1 MAGDFPRHWVDPG
14 PKASPA
20 IKILPQLM
28 ERETSIIDTVSGGG
42 TMTRREALLAL
53 LCAVCLVALPG
64 CSNDEP
70 TVGGEN
76 GPVSHN
82 ERALVLSVDE
92 ESQTAEVRILE
103 RPDDLTHTWGTH
115 PAGAEGTADF
125 SEWGS
130 SGLPEVGDDVILK
143 WIGIPAEESSFP
155 ILVNSWKST
164 VSFYESLDDAHE
176 VRLPASMLR
185 FFSQSAEE
193 LVADFEEEPELALA
207 ARADGEDLVL
217 TFTGKQL
224 AAYRADVE
232 QSLDEGVASLLES
245 EDVSAVEVTDDHT
258 SVAITASPALL
269 DKPLLVGQAFMAVP
283 GMCATLQALDGVADW
298 HVEITVIDAE
308 KNVEV
313 ARVTL
318 PEESVIITAESWA
331 EAVAE

>member
-14 PKASPA
+14 PKASPVVR
-20 IKILPQLM
+20 ILLQLM
-28 ERETSIIDTVSGGG
+28 EHETSIIDTISEGGA
-42 TMTRREALLAL
+42 MTRREALIAL
-53 LCAVCLVALPG
+53 LCAVCLAVLPG
-64 CSNDEP
+64 CSDDEL

-82 ERALVLSVDE
+82 ERALILSVDE

-103 RPDDLTHTWGTH
+103 RPDDLTLTWGTH

-155 ILVNSWKST
+155 IEVNGWEPT

-185 FFSQSAEE
+185 FFSQTAEE
-193 LVADFEEEPELALA
+193 LVADFAESPEVALS
-207 ARADGEDLVL
+207 ARADGEDLAL

-224 AAYRADVE
+224 ADYRSDVE
-232 QSLDEGVASLLES
+232 QSLADYVSSLQDS
-245 EDVSAVEVTDDHT
+245 EDVSAVEVADDHA

-283 GMCATLQALDGVADW
+283 GMCATLQALDGATDW
-298 HVEITVIDAE
+298 HVEISVIDAE

-313 ARVTL
+313 ARVAL
-318 PEESVIITAESWA
+318 PDESVTITAESWA
-331 EAVAE
+331 EAVG

>member
-1 MAGDFPRHWVDPG
+1 M
-14 PKASPA
+14 K
-20 IKILPQLM
+20 
-28 ERETSIIDTVSGGG
+28 
-42 TMTRREALLAL
+42 RRGFLIAL
-53 LCAVCLVALPG
+53 LCALCLAVLPG
-64 CSNDEP
+64 CSNDEL

-92 ESQTAEVRILE
+92 ESQIAEVRILG
-103 RPDDLTHTWGTH
+103 RPDDLTLTWGTH
-115 PAGAEGTADF
+115 PTGAEGTADF

-155 ILVNSWKST
+155 ILVNSWEPT

-185 FFSQSAEE
+185 FFSQTAEE
-193 LVADFEEEPELALA
+193 LVADFAETPELALE
-207 ARADGEDLVL
+207 AREDGEDLVL

-224 AAYRADVE
+224 ADYRKDVKH
-232 QSLDEGVASLLES
+232 SLDESVASLLKS
-245 EDVSAVEVTDDHT
+245 EDVSAVEVADDHA
-258 SVAITASPALL
+258 SVVITASPALL

-283 GMCATLQALDGVADW
+283 GMCATLQALDGAADW
-298 HVEITVIDAE
+298 HVKITVIDAE

-318 PEESVIITAESWA
+318 PDESVTITAESWA
-331 EAVAE
+331 EAVG

>member
-1 MAGDFPRHWVDPG
+1 M
-14 PKASPA
+14 K
-20 IKILPQLM
+20 
-28 ERETSIIDTVSGGG
+28 
-42 TMTRREALLAL
+42 RREFLLAL
-53 LCAVCLVALPG
+53 LCAIYLAVLPG
-64 CSNDEP
+64 CSDNEL

-76 GPVSHN
+76 GPISHN
-82 ERALVLSVDE
+82 ERALVLSVDG

-103 RPDDLTHTWGTH
+103 RADDLTLTWGTH

-155 ILVNSWKST
+155 ILVNSWEPT

-185 FFSQSAEE
+185 FFSLTAEE
-193 LVADFEEEPELALA
+193 LVADFAESPELALEA
-207 ARADGEDLVL
+207 CAEGEDLVL

-224 AAYRADVE
+224 ADYRSDVE
-232 QSLDEGVASLLES
+232 QSLDESVASLLES
-245 EDVSAVEVTDDHT
+245 EDVDAVEVADDHA
-258 SVAITASPALL
+258 SVTIAASPALL

-283 GMCATLQALDGVADW
+283 GMCTTLQALDGTTDW
-298 HVEITVIDAE
+298 HVKITVIDAE

-318 PEESVIITAESWA
+318 PDESVTITAESWT